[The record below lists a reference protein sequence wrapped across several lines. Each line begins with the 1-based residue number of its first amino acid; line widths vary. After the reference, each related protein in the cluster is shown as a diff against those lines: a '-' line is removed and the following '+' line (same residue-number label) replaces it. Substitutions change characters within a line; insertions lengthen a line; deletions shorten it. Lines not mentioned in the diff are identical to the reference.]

1 MKVIYD
7 SAGAVIATDLTPIDT
22 TKTITGTLYSIDVTV
37 PEGKVIDHVDVSVI
51 PHVPVFV
58 DVPKSEQEMTIEQIK
73 KAVPNLIS
81 MDGMHTKAISTIQN
95 DIAGA
100 LQRIAQLENRVK
112 KLEG

>member
-1 MKVIYD
+1 MLAIYD
-7 SAGAVIATDLTPIDT
+7 NNGNLINETSNKAAIVGSLYCLEV
-22 TKTITGTLYSIDVTV
+22 TI
-37 PEGKVIDHVDVSVI
+37 PEGKLLDHIDVSTTT
-51 PHVPVFV
+51 HLPVFV

-81 MDGMHTKAISTIQN
+81 IDGTHTKAISTIQN